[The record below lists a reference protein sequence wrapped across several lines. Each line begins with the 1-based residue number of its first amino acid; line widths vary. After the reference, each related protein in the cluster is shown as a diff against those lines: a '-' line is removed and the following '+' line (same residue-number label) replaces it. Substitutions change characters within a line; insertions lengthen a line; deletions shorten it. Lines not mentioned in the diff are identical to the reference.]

1 MPTSEDP
8 WKDISPPT
16 GAATVNGLPV
26 AGAEP
31 WAFYWMVDTEGR
43 RLLGLRYPRA
53 EGKPLGKLP
62 KLKGLSVEDLA
73 ASDTENILVWR
84 LLDSSEREIF
94 RSLCDDIISSASN
107 ATTHQEALEAAVI
120 RTWHWHRLLRGGADQ
135 RLSREEQK
143 GLIGEI
149 RVLTEHVFPRMLAAA
164 ALETWTGPFGAPKD
178 FEIGTLAI
186 EAKAR
191 RGAAKPEV
199 RISSEHQ
206 LDDAGLED
214 LFLHVL
220 HLATPG
226 PDDTGFCLNDVVR
239 DLRVLVESSDIAA
252 LELVE
257 IRLSAVG
264 FRDIHDYS
272 DHQWI
277 ELDQTLYRVSE
288 GFPRITATDIATG
301 VSRVTYAISL
311 SECEPFIVEDSVLAE
326 AIGGATDDQ

>member
-1 MPTSEDP
+1 MPANEDP
-8 WKDISPPT
+8 WKNILPPS
-16 GAATVNGLPV
+16 GAATVNGRPV
-26 AGAEP
+26 EGAEP
-31 WAFYWMVDTEGR
+31 WAFYWLVDTEGR

-53 EGKPLGKLP
+53 EGKPLNKLP
-62 KLKGLSVEDLA
+62 KLRGLLVEDLPS
-73 ASDTENILVWR
+73 SDTEDILVWR
-84 LLDSSEREIF
+84 LLDSGQREIF
-94 RSLCDDIISSASN
+94 RSLCDDIISSASE
-107 ATTHQEALEAAVI
+107 AKTHQEALEAAVI
-120 RTWHWHRLLRGGADQ
+120 RTWHWHRLLRGGSDR
-135 RLSREEQK
+135 RLSPEEQK

-149 RVLTEHVFPRMLAAA
+149 RVLTEHVFPRMSVAAG
-164 ALETWTGPFGAPKD
+164 LESWTGPFGAPKD
-178 FEIGTLAI
+178 FEIGAIAI

-220 HLATPG
+220 HLAGPG
-226 PDDTGFCLNDVVR
+226 PDDKGFCLNDVVR
-239 DLRVLVESSDIAA
+239 GLRSLVESSDIAA

-257 IRLSAVG
+257 VRLSAVG
-264 FRDIHDYS
+264 FRDIDDYS
-272 DHQWI
+272 DRQWI

-311 SECEPFIVEDSVLAE
+311 SECEPFEVEDSVLAE
-326 AIGGATDDQ
+326 AIGCPTDDQ